1 MSLNNSE
8 SLPCVAVV
16 GDEFR
21 VVFSEDA
28 CDRVVS
34 VSDADLPF
42 AVRVALS
49 ANGSVLHCA
58 VPASR
63 ADASARAQW
72 RTRYTPGKAL
82 LVKLDADNEADLSV
96 ELSLDLGS
104 GARTFEF
111 SLDVDEE
118 NAVLAWCF
126 RSPDAWL
133 TLSPPV
139 LAACHA
145 WARLPLRRAGATV
158 AVGVPESA
166 PIVAPRASA
175 HRGRDV
181 STDTAFDSPVAHS
194 PAFAHAAAAALP
206 ASSPASASSSSSSS
220 SAAVNADGERVP
232 ALPIHLAEVL
242 HRAPLS
248 DAALALLPESL
259 RFRHA
264 VVRHIAW
271 MCEPCRL
278 VSVAEERVDLPALVA
293 AGRVVPFA
301 DQSWLQ
307 ALRAR
312 TDAQLHELDADP
324 APLIDWLSTPSRLF
338 ALRAVG
344 TYFTNLLAF
353 FLRELCEFSLVV
365 SKVQV
370 FCNKQTIGDID
381 MLFRVEENTDA
392 LAWELSIK
400 NYVEVRD
407 AQHFDPRATAD
418 DPLLPLVRYC
428 GPLSTGDSLWNIV
441 QRTHIRSSQLR
452 ARAEYKQALAAMHVD
467 AAATTT
473 FFLLR
478 GYLFD
483 HLERGATPPPPPSIP
498 LASAWGGVSA
508 YAMQWLSAEDDAAT
522 LVRLGGGPAL
532 ASSTRYASLNK
543 FDLSALI
550 INGDDREALATLAD
564 AETFFERNRATFDD
578 PARAFAITIV
588 RLTADGAAW
597 IEICRVFLLPREWA
611 TIPKAS
617 LS

>member
-1 MSLNNSE
+1 MSVNNSE

-21 VVFSEDA
+21 VVFSEEA
-28 CDRVVS
+28 CERIVS

-42 AVRVALS
+42 AVRVALC
-49 ANGSVLHCA
+49 AAGRVLHCA

-63 ADASARAQW
+63 ADAGARAQW
-72 RTRYTPGKAL
+72 RIRYTPGKAL

-96 ELSLDLGS
+96 ELACDAGD
-104 GARTFEF
+104 F
-111 SLDVDEE
+111 SLDVDEQ

-126 RSPDAWL
+126 RLPDAWL
-133 TLSPPV
+133 PLSS
-139 LAACHA
+139 AFTSSCHA
-145 WARLPLRRAGATV
+145 WARLPLRRPGASVV
-158 AVGVPESA
+158 AVGPESA

-194 PAFAHAAAAALP
+194 PAFAAAGLP
-206 ASSPASASSSSSSS
+206 ASSSSSSS
-220 SAAVNADGERVP
+220 SSSVANANANANADGERVP

-307 ALRAR
+307 ALRVR
-312 TDAQLHELDADP
+312 TDAQLRELDADP

-400 NYVEVRD
+400 NYVEVCD

-418 DPLLPLVRYC
+418 DPLLPLVRFC

-441 QRTHIRSSQLR
+441 QRTHVRSSQLR

-467 AAATTT
+467 AATTTT

-483 HLERGATPPPPPSIP
+483 HLERGATPPPPPIP

-508 YAMQWLSAEDDAAT
+508 YAMEWRSAEDDAAT

-532 ASSTRYASLNK
+532 AASTRYASLNK
-543 FDLSALI
+543 FDLSALV

-564 AETFFERNRATFDD
+564 AATFFERNRATFDD

-617 LS
+617 